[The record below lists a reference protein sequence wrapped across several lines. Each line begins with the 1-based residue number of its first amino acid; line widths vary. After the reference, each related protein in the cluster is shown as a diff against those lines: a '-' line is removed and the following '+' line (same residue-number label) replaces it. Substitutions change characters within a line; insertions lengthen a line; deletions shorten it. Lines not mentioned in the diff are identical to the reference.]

1 MKYVH
6 IPTRMIRDSG
16 NPLFGRRIVSSCS
29 AEILLSDEED
39 VADCK
44 GLRRAP
50 LVESLHSSVL
60 KIRPRVKYVRT
71 AIPLSQIYIYI
82 FIVTRPL

>member
-6 IPTRMIRDSG
+6 APSRMIRDFA

-29 AEILLSDEED
+29 VEILLSDEED

-50 LVESLHSSVL
+50 LVESLRSFVL
-60 KIRPRVKYVRT
+60 KIRPRVEYARIE
-71 AIPLSQIYIYI
+71 IPLSKVY
-82 FIVTRPL
+82 PS

>member
-6 IPTRMIRDSG
+6 APSRMIRDST

-29 AEILLSDEED
+29 VEILLSDEED

-44 GLRRAP
+44 GLQGAP
-50 LVESLHSSVL
+50 LVESLRSSVL
-60 KIRPRVKYVRT
+60 KIRPRIEYVRT
-71 AIPLSQIYIYI
+71 EIPLSKVY
-82 FIVTRPL
+82 PS

>member
-6 IPTRMIRDSG
+6 VPSCMIRDSA
-16 NPLFGRRIVSSCS
+16 NPLFGKRIVSSCS

-50 LVESLHSSVL
+50 LVESLRFSVL
-60 KIRPRVKYVRT
+60 KIRSRVEYVRT
-71 AIPLSQIYIYI
+71 ETLLFKIY
-82 FIVTRPL
+82 PS

>member
-6 IPTRMIRDSG
+6 APSRMIRDSA

-50 LVESLHSSVL
+50 LVESLRSSVL

-71 AIPLSQIYIYI
+71 EIPLFKVYPS
-82 FIVTRPL
+82 